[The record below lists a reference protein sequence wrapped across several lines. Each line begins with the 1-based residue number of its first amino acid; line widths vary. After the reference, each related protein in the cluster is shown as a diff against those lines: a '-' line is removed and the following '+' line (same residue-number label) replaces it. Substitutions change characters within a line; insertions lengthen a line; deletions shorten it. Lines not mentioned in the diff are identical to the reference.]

1 MTEKIRLGIELKD
14 PRNKEAMVDLLST
27 VVITRSDVT
36 GENTESYLEAETV
49 GSGWGEIDLMLTVR
63 MISQEDLER
72 LILPW
77 LHSLDEVDRVG
88 YLDPTKKQSAEDYL
102 TTA

>member
-14 PRNKEAMVDLLST
+14 PRAKEAMVELLST
-27 VVITRSDVT
+27 AMLTRSDVA
-36 GENTESYLEAETV
+36 GENTESYFEAETV
-49 GSGWGEIDLMLTVR
+49 GSGWGEIDLMLTAR
-63 MISQEDLER
+63 MISQEDLEG

-88 YLDPTKKQSAEDYL
+88 YLDPTKKQPTEDYL
-102 TTA
+102 TTR